1 MKAKELIKWIQD
13 NNLEEYEIYAGG
25 ATVGTCWAIDNVR
38 LKCVGEKEDGY
49 YHGLHYIKDDGKE
62 NAIVI

>member
-25 ATVGTCWAIDNVR
+25 ETGNTCWELDNVR
-38 LKCVGEKEDGY
+38 LKYVEEKEDWY
-49 YHGLHYIKDDGKE
+49 YRGMHHTTDFGKA
-62 NAIVI
+62 NAIVV